1 MKNTPYRK
9 YIEEKEKILMKIIE
23 KIENNDIVLNELD
36 DDLIDN
42 LICYYTQ
49 QIAKKRK
56 KISDIEYKIKK
67 G

>member
-9 YIEEKEKILMKIIE
+9 YIEEKILMKI
-23 KIENNDIVLNELD
+23 IENNDIVLNELD

-49 QIAKKRK
+49 QIAKKGRK
-56 KISDIEYKIKK
+56 
-67 G
+67 